1 MASAFIQP
9 PLHFKPGDDPPSAWE
24 EWREAYTICELL
36 YPAADSDDADSVKY
50 ILDKFDELHC
60 PYKNVIQAAALFN
73 SRVRTPGQSID
84 NFVID
89 LPRQA
94 QKCDF
99 GDKCD
104 RLIGDRIVVGIRDGL
119 RDSVDIGGSVLVEKT
134 VLSCLHA
141 HCIVLP
147 TKLARN
153 LFRYVFGDA
162 ELRGKSL
169 YGKVSNTNKADP
181 LKEALYPLRLNAA
194 IGYTC
199 GHFSTTTFDLKNSND
214 K

>member
-36 YPAADSDDADSVKY
+36 CECDTKPKSAREALLLHVLGPYARRIAQTFPADPAADSDDADSVKY

-119 RDSVDIGGSVLVEKT
+119 RDSV
-134 VLSCLHA
+134 
-141 HCIVLP
+141 
-147 TKLARN
+147 N
-153 LFRYVFGDA
+153 
-162 ELRGKSL
+162 
-169 YGKVSNTNKADP
+169 VS
-181 LKEALYPLRLNAA
+181 
-194 IGYTC
+194 
-199 GHFSTTTFDLKNSND
+199 
-214 K
+214 